1 MDIKLIIVLGFFVV
15 VVAVTLTGIKQV
27 PQGIAVLIERLG
39 KYHRTL
45 GPGISFIL
53 PFFDKRRYVKQVNNK
68 PEGIKNHE
76 IDLREQVYDIP
87 QQTVI
92 TKDNINLTVDTLLF
106 YQIVEPY
113 RACYEIKDLVM
124 AIREL
129 SKTAIR
135 NIFGEMDMDE
145 SLSAR
150 ESINDKLRTVLDEAT
165 DKWGTKVN
173 RVEIQNIIPPA
184 DLKDDMEKQ
193 MKAER
198 AKRQD
203 ITIAEGKKQSA
214 ILEAEGLKQNQ
225 ILRAQ
230 GESEAKILRAE
241 AEKKEKILVAEGEAA
256 EIKLVQE
263 AKASGWEEVRKVYSA
278 SSGVDSLLMLEILK
292 SQSDIAEAI
301 AKGDNQKIYLPTDMA
316 GLFGAMGGIKE
327 LLNTRKEIGDKI
339 SS

>member
-1 MDIKLIIVLGFFVV
+1 MDVKLIIVLGFFVV
-15 VVAVTLTGIKQV
+15 VVAVALTGIKLV

-45 GPGISFIL
+45 SPGISFIL
-53 PFFDKRRYVKQVNNK
+53 PFLDKRRYVKQVNNK
-68 PEGIKNHE
+68 PEGIKDYE

-87 QQTVI
+87 KQSVI

-113 RACYEIKDLVM
+113 RACYEIKDLVI

-150 ESINDKLRTVLDEAT
+150 ESINDKLRTILDEAT

-198 AKRQD
+198 SKRQD
-203 ITIAEGKKQSA
+203 ITIAEGKKQAA

-225 ILRAQ
+225 ILKAQ
-230 GESEAKILRAE
+230 GESESRILRAE
-241 AEKKEKILVAEGEAA
+241 AEKKEKILIAEGEAA

-263 AKASGWEEVRKVYSA
+263 AKANGWEEVRKVYSA
-278 SSGVDSLLMLEILK
+278 NSGVDSLLMLEILK
-292 SQSDIAEAI
+292 SQSNIAEAI
-301 AKGDNQKIYLPTDMA
+301 AKGENQKIYLPTDMA
-316 GLFGAMGGIKE
+316 GLFGAIGGIKE
-327 LLNTRKEIGDKI
+327 LLNTRKEIDDKI

>member
-68 PEGIKNHE
+68 PEGIKDHE

-316 GLFGAMGGIKE
+316 GLFGAIGGIKE